1 MPRFPNNRLLRLL
14 VLGSLI
20 AAIPFADVLADSHG
34 DKKKQEMYQLMQE
47 KGYRCL
53 ECHDVEAKIVG
64 PSWKEVSASR
74 KDDAWPK
81 ALITY
86 KLSEGAAGDGHYR
99 GSEASTGNYGEAK
112 MPHHE
117 ISDEDAQRIA
127 SWILGLDESKVRV
140 AIDTSED
147 EKVRKD

>member
-1 MPRFPNNRLLRLL
+1 MPRFPTSRFLRLL
-14 VLGSLI
+14 ALGGLI
-20 AAIPFADVLADSHG
+20 ASIPVADVLADSL
-34 DKKKQEMYQLMQE
+34 DNKKKQEMYQLMKE

-53 ECHDVEAKIVG
+53 ECHDVEAKVVG

-99 GSEASTGNYGEAK
+99 GSEGSTGNYGEAR
-112 MPHHE
+112 MPHHGV
-117 ISDEDAQRIA
+117 SDEDAQRIA
-127 SWILGLDESKVRV
+127 SWILGLDESKVRLAV
-140 AIDTSED
+140 ETSKEQ
-147 EKVRKD
+147 KVKAD

>member
-1 MPRFPNNRLLRLL
+1 MPRFPNNWFLRLL

-20 AAIPFADVLADSHG
+20 AAIPVADVLADTEEER
-34 DKKKQEMYQLMQE
+34 KQMYQLMQE

-53 ECHDVEAKIVG
+53 ECHDVEVKVVG
-64 PSWKEVSASR
+64 PSWKEVSANR

-99 GSEASTGNYGEAK
+99 GSEASAGQYGEAE

-117 ISDEDAQRIA
+117 ISDEDAQKIA
-127 SWILGLDESKVRV
+127 TWILGLDESRMRL
-140 AIDTSED
+140 AIESS
-147 EKVRKD
+147 KNQNVKKD